1 MSYNRSVA
9 SVRTAVVSAMVRAA
23 VMRTIRYVQRIVGN
37 MPGAIE
43 MMMGQRVKMVV
54 QQAVQVIMPYRILV
68 VPVQRI
74 KMQGIKVN

>member
-1 MSYNRSVA
+1 MSCNRSVA